1 MAVVQGTPVVSAVA
15 TAFNNTTTDD
25 AAVLRRLSGLGFP
38 AGLSHELIA
47 SAREFPVRF
56 MIVDNSGSMNMN
68 DGTRIVR
75 TPAGKTTAIKA
86 SRWTELVDMIMGI
99 GDLATALGAR
109 TDIQLLNPNPHGQF
123 MMCGDDGSST
133 FGRIGSPVDMPE
145 LKRRFQAMSPSGGTP
160 LTEAVMRVI
169 SLIEPEKDKLR
180 TNGQKAV
187 VVLATDGLPNDR
199 ASFLEALR
207 QLQRL
212 PVWLVVRLCTDDEAV
227 VDYWNQLDA
236 QLECDME
243 VLDDQFGEAAEVH
256 QLNSWLRY
264 SPLLHQARTFGMN
277 NKLFDLLDEQALV
290 PSQVKQCVEAILG
303 CGVLPEPDAGIAA
316 FRAAVKETLTG
327 TLPVFDPVSRT
338 MRPWVNADELCKPPS
353 WWRRCFLA

>member
-1 MAVVQGTPVVSAVA
+1 MTTVVQGMPVQSAIAATP
-15 TAFNNTTTDD
+15 TTDD
-25 AAVLRRLSGLGFP
+25 TEALRQLSGLGFP

-56 MIVDNSGSMNMN
+56 IVLDNSGSMNMN

-86 SRWTELVDMIMGI
+86 SRWNELVDTILGI
-99 GDLATALGAR
+99 GELATALGAR
-109 TDIQLLNPNPHGQF
+109 TDFYLLNPSPHGQF
-123 MMCGDDGSST
+123 LMTGDDGSTS
-133 FGRIGSPVDMPE
+133 FGRIGQPVNMPE

-169 SLIEPEKDKLR
+169 SLIEPEAATLR
-180 TNGQKAV
+180 ASGQKAA

-199 ASFLEALR
+199 VSFLEALR

-212 PVWLVVRLCTDDEAV
+212 PVWLVVRLCTDDDAV
-227 VDYWNQLDA
+227 VGYWNDLDA

-243 VLDDQFGEAAEVH
+243 VLDDLFGEGAEVH
-256 QLNSWLRY
+256 QLNSWLRS
-264 SPLLHQARTFGMN
+264 SPLLHKARTFGLP

-303 CGVLPEPDAGIAA
+303 CGVLPEPDAGITE
-316 FRAAVKETLTG
+316 FRAAVKEALTG
-327 TLPVFDPVSRT
+327 APPVFDPVSRT
-338 MRPWVNADELCKPPS
+338 MRPWVNADELCKSPS
-353 WWRRCFLA
+353 WWRRIRCLLG